1 MEKIKLFVKKNTDE
15 KNDERKLIERIGD
28 WVTDMDNFPL
38 VTYGIGIGIG
48 LGCGY
53 LLGHTFGKSAGKAA
67 QAAKDAKEFDKFLKC
82 LDEEF
87 KEMQPKYID
96 FDDLI
101 KIDAIKGTRPSL
113 KITGL
118 DIYGKPITKI
128 IGTDV
133 QTAKKLADD
142 LGNITEQIMIDF
154 DANAIADQMRAAGM
168 KNVQVF

>member
-1 MEKIKLFVKKNTDE
+1 MEKIKLFVKKNTEE
-15 KNDERKLIERIGD
+15 KKDNRKLIEKIGD
-28 WVTDMDNFPL
+28 WFNDEENLPL
-38 VTYGIGIGIG
+38 VMYGGGIAIG

-53 LLGHTFGKSAGKAA
+53 LLGKTFQYS
-67 QAAKDAKEFDKFLKC
+67 KDNKEFKAFMKY
-82 LDEEF
+82 LDDGF
-87 KEMQPKYID
+87 KEMQPKYIN
-96 FDDLI
+96 FDELI
-101 KIDAIKGTRPSL
+101 KIDAIKGSRPSL

-118 DIYGKPITKI
+118 DIYGKPITKV

-142 LGNITEQIMIDF
+142 LGTITDQIMIDI

>member
-1 MEKIKLFVKKNTDE
+1 MEKIKLFAKKNEE
-15 KNDERKLIERIGD
+15 KKDNRTLFKKIGD
-28 WVTDMDNFPL
+28 WCNDEENLPL
-38 VTYGIGIGIG
+38 VTYGIGIVIG

-53 LLGHTFGKSAGKAA
+53 AIGHTFGKSA
-67 QAAKDAKEFDKFLKC
+67 QAAKDTKEFNEFLKC
-82 LDEEF
+82 LDDGF
-87 KEMQPKYID
+87 KRMQPKYID
-96 FDDLI
+96 FDSII
-101 KIDAIKGTRPSL
+101 KIDAVKGARPQL
-113 KITGL
+113 KITGF

-142 LGNITEQIMIDF
+142 LGSITEEIMLDF

>member
-1 MEKIKLFVKKNTDE
+1 MEKIKLFAKKNAEE
-15 KNDERKLIERIGD
+15 KKDNRTLIERAGD
-28 WVTDMDNFPL
+28 WVTDIDNLPII
-38 VTYGIGIGIG
+38 TYGIGIGIG

-53 LLGHTFGKSAGKAA
+53 LLGHTFGKSA
-67 QAAKDAKEFDKFLKC
+67 QAAKDAKEFDEFLKC
-82 LDEEF
+82 LDDGF
-87 KEMQPKYID
+87 KRMQPKYIN

-101 KIDAIKGTRPSL
+101 KIDAVKGVRPSL

-142 LGNITEQIMIDF
+142 LGTITDQIMIDI

>member
-1 MEKIKLFVKKNTDE
+1 MEKIKLFVKKNQEE
-15 KNDERKLIERIGD
+15 KNDDRKLIEKIGD

-38 VTYGIGIGIG
+38 VTYGIGIGVG

-53 LLGHTFGKSAGKAA
+53 LLGKTFQYS
-67 QAAKDAKEFDKFLKC
+67 KDNKEFKAFLKC
-82 LDEEF
+82 LDDGF
-87 KEMQPKYID
+87 KEMQPKYIN
-96 FDDLI
+96 FDELI
-101 KIDAIKGTRPSL
+101 KIDAIKGARPQL

-118 DIYGKPITKI
+118 DIYGNPITRV

-142 LGNITEQIMIDF
+142 LGTITEQIMIDL

>member
-1 MEKIKLFVKKNTDE
+1 MEKIKLFVKKNTEE
-15 KNDERKLIERIGD
+15 KKDDRKLIEKIGD

-38 VTYGIGIGIG
+38 VTYGIGLGVG

-67 QAAKDAKEFDKFLKC
+67 QAAKDAKEFDEFLKC
-82 LDEEF
+82 LDDGF
-87 KEMQPKYID
+87 KRMQPKYIN

-101 KIDAIKGTRPSL
+101 KIDAIKGVRPSL

-118 DIYGKPITKI
+118 DIYGEPITKV

-142 LGNITEQIMIDF
+142 LGTITEQLTL
-154 DANAIADQMRAAGM
+154 Q
-168 KNVQVF
+168 NVQVF

>member
-1 MEKIKLFVKKNTDE
+1 MEKIKLFAKKNNE
-15 KNDERKLIERIGD
+15 KKKDNRKLIERIGD
-28 WVTDMDNFPL
+28 WMSDEENLPL
-38 VTYGIGIGIG
+38 VTYGVGIAVG

-53 LLGHTFGKSAGKAA
+53 LLGHTFGKSA
-67 QAAKDAKEFDKFLKC
+67 QAAKDMKEFDSFLAS
-82 LDEEF
+82 LDDGF
-87 KEMQPKYID
+87 KRMQPKYIN
-96 FDDLI
+96 FDELI
-101 KIDAIKGTRPSL
+101 KIDAVKGARPSL

-118 DIYGKPITKI
+118 DIYGKPITKV

-142 LGNITEQIMIDF
+142 LGTITEQIMIDV

>member
-1 MEKIKLFVKKNTDE
+1 MEKIKLFAKKNTEE
-15 KNDERKLIERIGD
+15 KKDDRKLIEKIGD
-28 WVTDMDNFPL
+28 WLNDEENLPL
-38 VTYGIGIGIG
+38 VMYGGGICLG
-48 LGCGY
+48 LLCGY
-53 LLGHTFGKSAGKAA
+53 SLGHAFGRSA
-67 QAAKDAKEFDKFLKC
+67 QYAKDNKEFKAFLKC
-82 LDEEF
+82 LDDGF
-87 KEMQPKYID
+87 KEMQPKYIN
-96 FDDLI
+96 FDELI
-101 KIDAIKGTRPSL
+101 KIDAVKGARPQL

-142 LGNITEQIMIDF
+142 LGTITDQIMIDF

>member
-1 MEKIKLFVKKNTDE
+1 MEKIKLFAKKNEE
-15 KNDERKLIERIGD
+15 KKDDRKLIEKIGD

-38 VTYGIGIGIG
+38 VTYGIGLGVG

-53 LLGHTFGKSAGKAA
+53 LLGHTFGKSA
-67 QAAKDAKEFDKFLKC
+67 QAAKDVKEFDEFMKC
-82 LDEEF
+82 LDDGF
-87 KEMQPKYID
+87 KRMQPKYIN
-96 FDDLI
+96 FNDLI
-101 KIDAIKGTRPSL
+101 KIDAVKGARPSL

-128 IGTDV
+128 ISTDV

>member
-1 MEKIKLFVKKNTDE
+1 MEKIKLFVKKNPEE
-15 KNDERKLIERIGD
+15 KKDDRKLIERIGD

-38 VTYGIGIGIG
+38 VMYGIGIGVG

-53 LLGHTFGKSAGKAA
+53 LLGHTFGKSA
-67 QAAKDAKEFDKFLKC
+67 QAAKDAKEFDEFLKC
-82 LDEEF
+82 LDDGF
-87 KEMQPKYID
+87 KRMQPKYIN
-96 FDDLI
+96 FDELI
-101 KIDAIKGTRPSL
+101 KIDAIKGTRPQL

-118 DIYGKPITKI
+118 DIYGKPITRV

-142 LGNITEQIMIDF
+142 LGTITEQIMIDL

-168 KNVQVF
+168 QNVQVF

>member
-1 MEKIKLFVKKNTDE
+1 MEKIKLFAKKNEE
-15 KNDERKLIERIGD
+15 KNDDRKLIEKIGD
-28 WVTDMDNFPL
+28 WLNDTDNLPL
-38 VTYGIGIGIG
+38 VTYGIGIGVG

-67 QAAKDAKEFDKFLKC
+67 QAAKDAKEFDEFLKC
-82 LDEEF
+82 LDDGF
-87 KEMQPKYID
+87 KRMQPKYIN
-96 FDDLI
+96 FDDII
-101 KIDAIKGTRPSL
+101 KIDAIKGVRPSL

-142 LGNITEQIMIDF
+142 LGNITDQLMIDF

>member
-1 MEKIKLFVKKNTDE
+1 MEKIKLFAKKSNEE
-15 KNDERKLIERIGD
+15 KKDNRKLIERIGD
-28 WVTDMDNFPL
+28 WMSDEENLPL
-38 VTYGIGIGIG
+38 VTYGVGIAVG

-53 LLGHTFGKSAGKAA
+53 LLGHTFGKSA
-67 QAAKDAKEFDKFLKC
+67 QAAKDMKEFDSFLAS
-82 LDEEF
+82 LDDGF
-87 KEMQPKYID
+87 KRMQPKYIN
-96 FDDLI
+96 FDELI
-101 KIDAIKGTRPSL
+101 KIDAIKGSRPSL

-142 LGNITEQIMIDF
+142 LGNITEEIITEIDVT
-154 DANAIADQMRAAGM
+154 NTIADQMRAAGM

>member
-1 MEKIKLFVKKNTDE
+1 MEKIKLFAKKNTEE
-15 KNDERKLIERIGD
+15 KDDRKLIERIGD

-38 VTYGIGIGIG
+38 VTYGIGIGVG

-67 QAAKDAKEFDKFLKC
+67 QAAKDAKEFDEFLKC
-82 LDEEF
+82 LDDGF
-87 KEMQPKYID
+87 KRMQPKYIN
-96 FDDLI
+96 FDDII
-101 KIDAIKGTRPSL
+101 KIDAIKGVRPSL

-142 LGNITEQIMIDF
+142 LSSVTEEITNQL
-154 DANAIADQMRAAGM
+154 DANAVADYMRAVGM